1 MNSPDALVRAI
12 VAAHGDLAAGL
23 VSAVER
29 ITGRGSVLATL
40 TNAGLGADEMEAT
53 VRERIERDGIRA
65 IFTDLPSGSWTM
77 AARRA
82 MRGNDDVVLGTGVN
96 LGGIHHKNGR
106 VQRLRYVF
114 LSPEEE
120 NALRALEAQGVAVT
134 ARDVPG
140 ARPIPL
146 SDVLSGKAE

>member
-1 MNSPDALVRAI
+1 MNSAVVATRAI

-82 MRGNDDVVLGTGVN
+82 MRGNDDVVLVTGVN
-96 LGGIHHKNGR
+96 LA
-106 VQRLRYVF
+106 
-114 LSPEEE
+114 
-120 NALRALEAQGVAVT
+120 ALLEFVM
-134 ARDVPG
+134 RDDLDPAAG
-140 ARPIPL
+140 ARACVDRARAAIGAVGGGPR
-146 SDVLSGKAE
+146 AA

>member
-82 MRGNDDVVLGTGVN
+82 MRGNEDVVLVTGVN
-96 LGGIHHKNGR
+96 LA
-106 VQRLRYVF
+106 
-114 LSPEEE
+114 
-120 NALRALEAQGVAVT
+120 ALLEFVM
-134 ARDVPG
+134 RDDLDPAAG
-140 ARPIPL
+140 ARACVDRARAAIGAVGGGPR
-146 SDVLSGKAE
+146 AA

>member
-82 MRGNDDVVLGTGVN
+82 MRGNDDVVLVTGVN
-96 LGGIHHKNGR
+96 LA
-106 VQRLRYVF
+106 
-114 LSPEEE
+114 
-120 NALRALEAQGVAVT
+120 ALLEFVM
-134 ARDVPG
+134 RDDLDPAAG
-140 ARPIPL
+140 ARACVDRARAAIGAVGGGPR
-146 SDVLSGKAE
+146 AA

>member
-1 MNSPDALVRAI
+1 MNSSDAIARAI

-53 VRERIERDGIRA
+53 VRERIERDGNRA

-82 MRGNDDVVLGTGVN
+82 MRGNEDVVLVTGVN
-96 LGGIHHKNGR
+96 LA
-106 VQRLRYVF
+106 
-114 LSPEEE
+114 
-120 NALRALEAQGVAVT
+120 ALLEFVM
-134 ARDVPG
+134 RDDLDPAAG
-140 ARPIPL
+140 ARACVDRARAAIGAVGGGPR
-146 SDVLSGKAE
+146 AA

>member
-1 MNSPDALVRAI
+1 MSSSDATVRAI

-23 VSAVER
+23 VSAVDR

-82 MRGNDDVVLGTGVN
+82 MRGNDEVVLVTGVN
-96 LGGIHHKNGR
+96 LA
-106 VQRLRYVF
+106 
-114 LSPEEE
+114 
-120 NALRALEAQGVAVT
+120 ALLEFVM
-134 ARDVPG
+134 RDDLDPAAG
-140 ARPIPL
+140 ARACVDRARAAIGAVGGGPR
-146 SDVLSGKAE
+146 AA

>member
-1 MNSPDALVRAI
+1 MNSSDAIARAI

-29 ITGRGSVLATL
+29 ITGRGAVLATL

-82 MRGNDDVVLGTGVN
+82 MRGNDEVVLVTGVN
-96 LGGIHHKNGR
+96 LA
-106 VQRLRYVF
+106 
-114 LSPEEE
+114 
-120 NALRALEAQGVAVT
+120 ALLEFVM
-134 ARDVPG
+134 RDDLEPAAG
-140 ARPIPL
+140 ARACVDRARAAIGAVGGGPR
-146 SDVLSGKAE
+146 AA

>member
-12 VAAHGDLAAGL
+12 VAAHADLAAGL

-82 MRGNDDVVLGTGVN
+82 MRGNDDVVLVTGVN
-96 LGGIHHKNGR
+96 LA
-106 VQRLRYVF
+106 
-114 LSPEEE
+114 
-120 NALRALEAQGVAVT
+120 ALLEFVM
-134 ARDVPG
+134 RDDLDPAAG
-140 ARPIPL
+140 ARACVDRARAAIGAVGGGPR
-146 SDVLSGKAE
+146 AA

>member
-1 MNSPDALVRAI
+1 MNSSDAIARAI

-40 TNAGLGADEMEAT
+40 SNTGLGADEMEAT

-82 MRGNDDVVLGTGVN
+82 MRGNDEVVLVTGVN
-96 LGGIHHKNGR
+96 LA
-106 VQRLRYVF
+106 
-114 LSPEEE
+114 
-120 NALRALEAQGVAVT
+120 ALLEFVM
-134 ARDVPG
+134 RDDLEPAAG
-140 ARPIPL
+140 ARACVDRARAAIGAVGGGPR
-146 SDVLSGKAE
+146 AA

>member
-1 MNSPDALVRAI
+1 MNSPATVTRAL

-40 TNAGLGADEMEAT
+40 TNTGLGADQMEAT
-53 VRERIERDGIRA
+53 VRERIDRDGVRA

-82 MRGNDDVVLGTGVN
+82 MRGNEEVVLVTGVN
-96 LGGIHHKNGR
+96 LA
-106 VQRLRYVF
+106 
-114 LSPEEE
+114 
-120 NALRALEAQGVAVT
+120 ALLEFVM
-134 ARDVPG
+134 RDDLDPAAG
-140 ARPIPL
+140 ARACVDRARAAIGAVGGG
-146 SDVLSGKAE
+146 SRGA

>member
-1 MNSPDALVRAI
+1 MNNPDAAARAL

-40 TNAGLGADEMEAT
+40 TNSGIGADEMEAT

-82 MRGNDDVVLGTGVN
+82 MRGNDDVVLVTGVN
-96 LGGIHHKNGR
+96 LA
-106 VQRLRYVF
+106 
-114 LSPEEE
+114 
-120 NALRALEAQGVAVT
+120 ALLEFVM
-134 ARDVPG
+134 RDDLDPAAG
-140 ARPIPL
+140 ARACVDRARAAIGAVGGGPR
-146 SDVLSGKAE
+146 AA

>member
-1 MNSPDALVRAI
+1 MSSPNGAARAL

-23 VSAVER
+23 VSAVDR

-82 MRGNDDVVLGTGVN
+82 MRGNEDVVLVTGVN
-96 LGGIHHKNGR
+96 LA
-106 VQRLRYVF
+106 
-114 LSPEEE
+114 
-120 NALRALEAQGVAVT
+120 ALLEFVM
-134 ARDVPG
+134 RDDLDPAAG
-140 ARPIPL
+140 ARACVDRARAAIGAVGGGPR
-146 SDVLSGKAE
+146 AT